1 MKSHQKEVRKILNS
15 SIRLRRDIE
24 QSGNDLWSIL
34 KKEKKNLHEWQQVVT
49 QILLQLYNK
58 IKNIEDKNH
67 EDKKFTLVIFG
78 NSIAKLI
85 VPKNTIKCDELVTT
99 HKVVRK

>member
-1 MKSHQKEVRKILNS
+1 MRKILNS

-49 QILLQLYNK
+49 QIYAAALQQNQKY
-58 IKNIEDKNH
+58 
-67 EDKKFTLVIFG
+67 
-78 NSIAKLI
+78 
-85 VPKNTIKCDELVTT
+85 
-99 HKVVRK
+99 RR